1 MSRAKKTANKRGRE
15 TASIPFVI
23 QSKFNFPFVNAISSL
38 EPPSHSLTLES
49 LLTNERN
56 THLRRKNR
64 LLIFRRKR
72 QKETKLKCDKKTRN
86 SVWKSFKF

>member
-49 LLTNERN
+49 LLTNER
-56 THLRRKNR
+56 TKYSFEKKKSFAH
-64 LLIFRRKR
+64 ISEE
-72 QKETKLKCDKKTRN
+72 ETKRDEIKMR
-86 SVWKSFKF
+86 